1 MSASLVQFLAS
12 NLLVSAVLAAAA
24 WLVQV
29 RLRQIALAHLLW
41 TVALVK
47 LLTPPLFSLP
57 LVPLSLGGESLESV
71 VPAASEVSGALVA
84 GALPDVAVAS
94 GGLELGVVLAA
105 AWVVGSG
112 VVLFWSLLRVLRFD
126 RLLRRSSKPASQGLS
141 SRVAAL
147 AVEFGLGRVPEL
159 RLTTA
164 RITPLVWW
172 LGGRPR
178 IYVPAEMV
186 ADLSQSQLRWIL
198 AHEVGHLCRG
208 DHYVRWIEWLACTAF
223 WWNPV
228 TWWARRNLRINEEI
242 CCDALVLRTLQG
254 SRHAYA
260 NSLLA
265 AVEFLA
271 VPGLRPPAVA
281 SEINSGGFL
290 RSRFEMI
297 VSKTPVRTGPRW
309 LQIVVASSAAL
320 LLPLGVAYAQ
330 NPNVR
335 AVAERLERAVKAGE
349 MSKADMNAVLSM
361 LKESRDKQS
370 RRRVRGRDEAP
381 RRDEAARRDGVAE
394 RIEAV
399 GRRLRAAVAAGEMTE
414 EEARRAGRER
424 IAQIEARAKDVR
436 GDAGRGASDAE
447 RRIEEVRRR
456 VRAAVEAGEMT
467 PEEARAAAQERIA
480 GIRARMQKA
489 EQKPQAR
496 DGAAAKMKAEY
507 EASVRKLT
515 EMVKAG
521 KLSREDMQRKLEAR
535 RRGIAKKMEQAK
547 KKGGKQAKVS
557 PEAVWQRIER
567 AVKNGDLTEREAKQR
582 FMEWEKR
589 FGAEKGAAKDGRGA
603 DSKARLQAMRKR
615 LDEAVERG
623 DMTKKEAKQK
633 WRELRKQMAAKKK
646 PETDGGPKKRR
657 KKRDDGR

>member
-1 MSASLVQFLAS
+1 M
-12 NLLVSAVLAAAA
+12 
-24 WLVQV
+24 
-29 RLRQIALAHLLW
+29 
-41 TVALVK
+41 
-47 LLTPPLFSLP
+47 
-57 LVPLSLGGESLESV
+57 
-71 VPAASEVSGALVA
+71 
-84 GALPDVAVAS
+84 
-94 GGLELGVVLAA
+94 
-105 AWVVGSG
+105 
-112 VVLFWSLLRVLRFD
+112 
-126 RLLRRSSKPASQGLS
+126 
-141 SRVAAL
+141 
-147 AVEFGLGRVPEL
+147 
-159 RLTTA
+159 
-164 RITPLVWW
+164 
-172 LGGRPR
+172 
-178 IYVPAEMV
+178 
-186 ADLSQSQLRWIL
+186 
-198 AHEVGHLCRG
+198 
-208 DHYVRWIEWLACTAF
+208 
-223 WWNPV
+223 
-228 TWWARRNLRINEEI
+228 
-242 CCDALVLRTLQG
+242 
-254 SRHAYA
+254 
-260 NSLLA
+260 
-265 AVEFLA
+265 
-271 VPGLRPPAVA
+271 
-281 SEINSGGFL
+281 
-290 RSRFEMI
+290 
-297 VSKTPVRTGPRW
+297 
-309 LQIVVASSAAL
+309 
-320 LLPLGVAYAQ
+320 
-330 NPNVR
+330 
-335 AVAERLERAVKAGE
+335 
-349 MSKADMNAVLSM
+349 
-361 LKESRDKQS
+361 
-370 RRRVRGRDEAP
+370 
-381 RRDEAARRDGVAE
+381 
-394 RIEAV
+394 
-399 GRRLRAAVAAGEMTE
+399 
-414 EEARRAGRER
+414 
-424 IAQIEARAKDVR
+424 
-436 GDAGRGASDAE
+436 
-447 RRIEEVRRR
+447 RRR